1 MKTLFAAALAA
12 STVILPAAAQA
23 QALPTAQIAVV
34 DTARV
39 GAECN
44 ACVTA
49 AAQLNQQ
56 RDAIRAREAELAG
69 PLEAS
74 GQAIQNEINAL
85 NGAQPSADLQ
95 QRAQQFEASR
105 QAAARE
111 IAQRQ
116 QTLQRN
122 SAYVSQQFT
131 AQLQPAVQAV
141 MQARGA
147 TLVMDEQQALM
158 HSPAIDITADVLA
171 EVNRR
176 LTSIVTTAPAPA
188 QPAQQQT
195 PPAGR

>member
-1 MKTLFAAALAA
+1 MKTLFVAALAA
-12 STVILPAAAQA
+12 STVLVPAAAQA
-23 QALPTAQIAVV
+23 QAVPETRIAIV
-34 DTARV
+34 DSAKV

-49 AAQLNQQ
+49 AAALNQQ
-56 RDAIRAREAELAG
+56 REAIRTRETELAG

-74 GQAIQNEINAL
+74 GQAIQAEINAL

-95 QRAQQFEASR
+95 QRAQQFEQSR

-122 SAYVSQQFT
+122 STYVAQQFS
-131 AQLQPAVQAV
+131 AQLEPAIQAV
-141 MQARGA
+141 MQAKSA
-147 TLVMDEQQALM
+147 HLIMDAQQALM
-158 HSPAIDITADVLA
+158 HSPAIDVTADVLA

-176 LTSIVTTAPAPA
+176 LTTINTTAPAPQ

-195 PPAGR
+195 PAAGR

>member
-1 MKTLFAAALAA
+1 MKTFYAAALAA
-12 STVILPAAAQA
+12 STFILPAAAQA
-23 QALPTAQIAVV
+23 QAIPYAQIAVV
-34 DTARV
+34 DTAKV

-49 AAQLNQQ
+49 AAELNQQ
-56 RDAIRAREAELAG
+56 GQAIRAREAELAG

-74 GQAIQNEINAL
+74 GTAIQNEINAL

-95 QRAQQFEASR
+95 QRVQAFETSR

-111 IAQRQ
+111 IQQRQ
-116 QTLQRN
+116 TTLQRN
-122 SAYVSQQFT
+122 SAYVSQQFS
-131 AQLQPAVQAV
+131 AQLQPAIQAV

-147 TLVMDEQQALM
+147 NVIMDAQQALM
-158 HSPAIDITADVLA
+158 HSPAVDVTADVLA

-176 LTSIVTTAPAPA
+176 LTAIVTTAPAPA

>member
-1 MKTLFAAALAA
+1 MKTMFAAALAA

-23 QALPTAQIAVV
+23 QALPTAQIAIV

-39 GAECN
+39 GSECT
-44 ACVTA
+44 ACVAA
-49 AAQLNQQ
+49 AAQLTQQ
-56 RDAIRAREAELAG
+56 REAIRAREAELAG

-74 GQAIQNEINAL
+74 GQAIQKEINAL

-116 QTLQRN
+116 QTFQRN

-131 AQLQPAVQAV
+131 AQLQPAVQTV

-176 LTSIVTTAPAPA
+176 LPSIVTTAPAPA

>member
-1 MKTLFAAALAA
+1 MKTLFAAAFVAT
-12 STVILPAAAQA
+12 SVILPAAAQA
-23 QALPTAQIAVV
+23 QAIPTAQIAIV

-56 RDAIRAREAELAG
+56 SEAIRAREAELAA

-74 GQAIQNEINAL
+74 GKAIQNEINAL

-95 QRAQQFEASR
+95 QRVQQFEASR

-111 IAQRQ
+111 VQQRQ
-116 QTLQRN
+116 ATLQRN
-122 SAYVSQQFT
+122 SAYVSQQFS
-131 AQLQPAVQAV
+131 AQLQPSIQAV

-147 TLVMDEQQALM
+147 TLIMDEQQALM
-158 HSPAIDITADVLA
+158 HSPAIDVTADVLA

-176 LTSIVTTAPAPA
+176 LTTIATTAPAPA

>member
-122 SAYVSQQFT
+122 SAYGSQQFT